1 MTRDAVLDDRRPW
14 WDLPLVGICRGEEG
28 VGWDLSSKWNTSYI
42 RTVLDSMS
50 ESTTIPTIDTG
61 VSEADRKRIAEGLAR
76 LLADTSTLYFKT
88 HGYHWNVVGPSFAAL
103 HKLFEEQYTELHAST
118 DEIAERVRALGFWAP
133 GSYRQLAALSSV
145 PEADEVPDAPD
156 MVHDLALGH
165 EQIGRSIRELL
176 TVAES
181 LNDYPTIDLLSGRLA
196 FHEKAAWMLRS
207 TLA

>member
-1 MTRDAVLDDRRPW
+1 MVL
-14 WDLPLVGICRGEEG
+14 I
-28 VGWDLSSKWNTSYI
+28 N
-42 RTVLDSMS
+42 MS
-50 ESTTIPTIDTG
+50 GSTTIPTIDTG

-103 HKLFEEQYTELHAST
+103 HGLFEEQYRDLHAST
-118 DEIAERVRALGFWAP
+118 DEIAERIRALGFWAP

-145 PEADEVPDAPD
+145 PEAEDVPNAPE

-165 EQIGRSIRELL
+165 EQVGRSARELL
-176 TVAES
+176 TVAEEVH
-181 LNDYPTIDLLSGRLA
+181 DYPTIDLLAGRLA